1 MTVKKMKTIDQ
12 QKTAIVIVGPTA
24 AGKSALA
31 LKLAEHFNTSIISA
45 DSRQC
50 YRELNVGTAKPS
62 AEDLLRVKHY
72 FINSHSITDDVNA
85 GLFEK
90 LSMEYIE
97 EIFQD
102 HDMAIVCGGTGL
114 YVEAFCEGLDEM
126 APIPEGIR
134 NQVRKL
140 YLIHGIEGL
149 HEELE
154 KKDPEF
160 FKNSE
165 MHNPHRLMRALEVYE
180 ATGQSILTFRKR
192 KVKPRNFNIIKIGLQ
207 LPKEQLWDHIVHRTY
222 RMISAGLVEEVKEL
236 IHYHR
241 RNALQTVGYA
251 EIFKYLA
258 HKCPLNEAIAD
269 INIHTR
275 QYAKRQMTWF
285 RKDSHIRWFSG
296 NDPESYLLHY
306 INKELTKVPD
316 DGVIAHEQ

>member
-1 MTVKKMKTIDQ
+1 MTVKKMKTFDQ
-12 QKTAIVIVGPTA
+12 QKTAIVLVGPTA
-24 AGKSALA
+24 VGKSALA
-31 LKLAEHFNTSIISA
+31 LKLAERFNTSIISA

-50 YRELNVGTAKPS
+50 YRELNIGTAKPS
-62 AEDLLRVKHY
+62 PEDLQRVRHY
-72 FINSHSITDDVNA
+72 FINSHSITEDVNA
-85 GLFEK
+85 GLFEN
-90 LSMEYIE
+90 LSMDYIG
-97 EIFQD
+97 EIFQEND
-102 HDMAIVCGGTGL
+102 IAIICGGTGL

-149 HEELE
+149 HKELE
-154 KKDPEF
+154 EKDPEY
-160 FKNSE
+160 FKNAE
-165 MHNPHRLMRALEVYE
+165 IHNPHRLMRALEVFE
-180 ATGQSILTFRKR
+180 ATGQSIVTFRK
-192 KVKPRNFNIIKIGLQ
+192 KKLKPRDFNIIKIGLQ

-222 RMISAGLVEEVKEL
+222 HMISSGLVEEVRSL

-258 HKCPLNEAIAD
+258 HKCALNEAIGD

-285 RKDSHIRWFSG
+285 RKDSDIRWFSG
-296 NDPESYLLHY
+296 NDPESYFLHY
-306 INKELTKVPD
+306 INKELVKVSGH
-316 DGVIAHEQ
+316 GVVAHE